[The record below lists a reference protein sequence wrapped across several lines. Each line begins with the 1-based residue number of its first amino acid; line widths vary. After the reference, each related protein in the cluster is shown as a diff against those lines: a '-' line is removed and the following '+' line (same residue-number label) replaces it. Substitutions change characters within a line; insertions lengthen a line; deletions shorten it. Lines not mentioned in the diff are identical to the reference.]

1 MKTYSKIL
9 LLVLLGVSFG
19 IFTGCTERIPP
30 GYYGMVMTPGGLSGD
45 VLAPGNHT
53 CYGRDRMVM
62 IEGKEVVHTEKLSV
76 LCADDLNFKFDL
88 KVRSRLKS
96 KDNKAFLE
104 VLEKQGANIRWE
116 ADMGVLAYDWLYKT
130 YVQPPARAISRTI
143 VSKYQTTQIRENR
156 ESITKAI
163 KDQLLASIK
172 GTPVDITMVVTSNF
186 DYPDV
191 ITKAMEKK
199 RQREIE
205 IQEEKAR
212 QAMELLRVENRL
224 KLAQKS
230 KIMRVTEAEAEAAYI
245 RILGKALSNNF
256 LKLKDIEARVKLY
269 EKVAAGD
276 KIIMTGGNTP
286 IMVGTKK

>member
-1 MKTYSKIL
+1 
-9 LLVLLGVSFG
+9 
-19 IFTGCTERIPP
+19 
-30 GYYGMVMTPGGLSGD
+30 MVMTAGGLSGE
-45 VLAPGNHT
+45 VLSPGNHP
-53 CYGRDRMVM
+53 CYGRDRLVLV
-62 IEGKEVVHTEKLSV
+62 EGKEIVHTEKLSV

-104 VLEKQGANIRWE
+104 VLEKQGANIHWGG
-116 ADMGVLAYDWLYKT
+116 DKGILAYDWLYKT

-143 VSKYQTTQIRENR
+143 VSKYETTQIRENR
-156 ESITKAI
+156 EAITKSI
-163 KDQLLASIK
+163 RERLLDAVV
-172 GTPVDITMVVTSNF
+172 GTPVEITMVVTSNF

-205 IQEEKAR
+205 IQEEKAK

-230 KIMRVTEAEAEAAYI
+230 KVMRVTEAQAEAAYI
-245 RILGKALSNNF
+245 KILGEALSKNF
-256 LKLKDIEARVKLY
+256 LTLKEIEAKVKLY
-269 EKVAAGD
+269 EKVGAGD
-276 KIIMTGGNTP
+276 KMILTNGDTP
-286 IMVGTKK
+286 VMLGAKK